1 MIRSPRRF
9 SATLLAALVVYFF
22 VVSVTVRSVGL
33 VGEVAI
39 GWALPTP
46 PTVLVALDPPVSGV
60 EATGLLR
67 AARTRPTERLVLP
80 TGGGG
85 TVEVPLAVNAYT
97 GGIADWPA
105 RIVRAATG
113 SLAAGLA
120 VHVLL
125 GALLLALA
133 HRFTA
138 LHGSRIAAGAVAA
151 VLATDWCFVFYR
163 KVLGGTELL
172 LQAAALLVVWAL
184 WSRRWKGGAHGTTA
198 LALGIGL
205 GLAAKATFAAT
216 LVAYGL
222 AALLTRWDRP
232 ATLPPRRVQ
241 LGRLVAIPLLCV
253 SPLILANVHQ
263 YVSPL
268 PSIVSHD
275 TLGLQFGRLWHGWTG
290 PSPAREGLANLLHF
304 FGNPLAFFAD
314 AYGADPV
321 PPVSVLRLV
330 GFSATIAGIALA
342 WRRPAGRAAPG
353 DALLRFLSV
362 AVPLQVGL
370 VSLAN
375 RDLHHLAQ
383 ITVPLALLV
392 GLAAERLAA
401 TVAPPRSLPRALAA
415 ALFVSPLVLAGA
427 LHLADTDR
435 VVGTIASPSFT
446 EAGQSALVGLLREQG
461 VTRLVAVD
469 YELYGMLE
477 ARAPEIAVTHAWGAR
492 SRGKA
497 PPAEVLKLA
506 EGGWFLSVR
515 ASAPMLYNWSPDEKK
530 VAAAAADAGVL
541 ATPVGRLTDATGA
554 WATLYRVTP
563 AL

>member
-1 MIRSPRRF
+1 MIRRYAHFPAVLAAALAVYLF
-9 SATLLAALVVYFF
+9 VSAT
-22 VVSVTVRSVGL
+22 TVRSVGL

-60 EATGLLR
+60 ESEGILR

-80 TGGGG
+80 GG
-85 TVEVPLAVNAYT
+85 VEVPLAINAYT
-97 GGIADWPA
+97 GGLADWPA
-105 RIVRAATG
+105 RIARAATG

-120 VHVLL
+120 VHVAL

-172 LQAAALLVVWAL
+172 LQAAALLVIWSL

-216 LVAYGL
+216 LLAYGL

-232 ATLPPRRVQ
+232 ATLPPRGVQ
-241 LGRLVAIPLLCV
+241 LGRLLAIPLVCV

-268 PSIVSHD
+268 PPIVSHD
-275 TLGLQFGRLWHGWTG
+275 TLGLQFNRLWHGWTG
-290 PSPAREGLANLLHF
+290 PTPAREGLVNLVHF
-304 FGNPLAFFAD
+304 FGNSLAFFAD
-314 AYGADPV
+314 AYGAEHV
-321 PPVSVLRLV
+321 PPVSVLRVV
-330 GFSATIAGIALA
+330 GYAVTLGGVALA
-342 WRRPAGRAAPG
+342 WRRAAGRGAPG
-353 DALLRFLSV
+353 DALVRFLSL
-362 AVPLQVGL
+362 AVPLQVAL

-383 ITVPLALLV
+383 ITVPLAILV
-392 GLAAERLAA
+392 GLAAARVAA
-401 TVAPPRSLPRALAA
+401 TLAPPRSLPRALATA
-415 ALFVSPLVLAGA
+415 VFVAPLVVAGA
-427 LHLADTDR
+427 RHLADTDR
-435 VVGTIASPSFT
+435 VVGTVTSPSFT
-446 EAGQSALVGLLREQG
+446 EAGQAALVALLREQG

-497 PPAEVLKLA
+497 PPVAVLKLA

-530 VAAAAADAGVL
+530 VAASAAEAEVL
-541 ATPVGRLTDATGA
+541 ATPVGHLTDPSGE
-554 WATLYRVTP
+554 WATLYRVAP